1 MKETG
6 LLSKD
11 LNVAR
16 VLVIEDD
23 VEVAQALEL
32 CLKSEGHSPEMAF
45 NGREGFELLKFG
57 GYDLAIVD
65 WQLPELDGDEICSR
79 YRVAGGKTPI
89 LMLTKKAKIQDK
101 VAGLDSGADDYL
113 PKPFDVLEFTARVR
127 ALLRRSSNLFDGS
140 LARGRV
146 SLDYAGRKVT
156 IDERTT
162 QLVKREFD
170 LFEFLLR
177 HPGTY
182 FNTDQLLKHV
192 WGSSADVGDEALR
205 VCINRLRSKIDV
217 EGEPSVIENAKG
229 WGYKIS
235 DSFLD

>member
-1 MKETG
+1 MLARE
-6 LLSKD
+6 

-23 VEVAQALEL
+23 LEVAQALEL
-32 CLKSEGHSPEMAF
+32 CLKLEGHTPEMAF

-65 WQLPELDGDEICSR
+65 WQLPELDGDEICSN
-79 YRVAGGKTPI
+79 YRITGGKTPI
-89 LMLTKKAKIQDK
+89 LMLTKKSTIRDK

-113 PKPFDVLEFTARVR
+113 PKPFDIHELTARVR
-127 ALLRRSSNLFDGS
+127 ALLRRSTNLFDGS
-140 LARGRV
+140 RARGRV
-146 SLDYAGRKVT
+146 RLDYAGRTVT
-156 IDERTT
+156 IDQRTA

-182 FNTDQLLKHV
+182 FTTEQLIKHV
-192 WGSSADVGDEALR
+192 WGSSAEVGDEALR
-205 VCINRLRSKIDV
+205 VCINRLRTKVDID
-217 EGEPSVIENAKG
+217 GEPSVIENAKG

-235 DSFLD
+235 DGFLD